1 MIVIGKKVKEGK
13 TQHLMIGAEYK
24 VSEEVGKLIIGNGNA
39 ELKGAKKPEAKKKTK

>member
-13 TQHLMIGAEYK
+13 TQHLMIGVEYK
-24 VSEEVGKLIIGNGNA
+24 VTEEVGKLIISNGQA